1 MKVVKFGGSSMG
13 CTDAVLQAK
22 NIIEAD
28 SARRFVVVSAPG
40 RACIHSRK
48 VTDLLIEAHT
58 QLCVGERSESLESA
72 LGRFTEMAGHLGV
85 NIDAEIER
93 TREEIHINRCN
104 RDFIVSRGEYLMSI
118 LMAKLLGFKFIDATK
133 LIVIKKNG
141 KVDER
146 ATRENFVKF
155 NMGNGVV
162 LGGFYGRGVDGGVR
176 TFPRGGS
183 DYSGAIVAAMLG
195 ADVYENFTDTHGIQ
209 SANPTIVPNTR
220 TVENIDYR
228 SLHKLSLGGAYVIFP
243 DCLPLLKKAGVP
255 IVIDN
260 TFAPGERN
268 TFVSE
273 KKSPKPF
280 FSITHENKR
289 NIAKNMSEVTV
300 VMYGVKFDYEQLR
313 ATLAGL
319 EVYVTTFKKCEIRLL
334 VDQGEVP
341 DVIKRLHEVLL
352 YV

>member
-22 NIIEAD
+22 NIVQSD
-28 SARRFVVVSAPG
+28 SSRRFVVVSAPG
-40 RACIHSRK
+40 RACKHSRK

-58 QLCVGERSESLESA
+58 QLCVGERSDSLELA
-72 LGRFTEMAGHLGV
+72 LGRFSEMAGHLGV
-85 NIDAEIER
+85 DMKAEIER
-93 TREEIHINRCN
+93 TREEIHINRCQ

-118 LMAKLLGFKFIDATK
+118 LMAKLLGFTFIDATK

-141 KVDER
+141 KLDER
-146 ATRENFVKF
+146 ATRESFARLHVGRAV
-155 NMGNGVV
+155 M
-162 LGGFYGRGVDGGVR
+162 GGFFGRGVDGGVR

-209 SANPTIVPNTR
+209 SANPIIVEGTR
-220 TVENIDYR
+220 TVTSIDYK

-243 DCLPLLKKAGVP
+243 DCLPLLKSAGVP

-268 TFVSE
+268 TLVSS
-273 KKSPKPF
+273 KKAGERF
-280 FSITHENKR
+280 FSITHENRR
-289 NIAKNMSEVTV
+289 NIAKNMAEVLV
-300 VMYGVKFDYEQLR
+300 VMCGMKFDYEQLR
-313 ATLAGL
+313 ASMAGL
-319 EVYVTTFKKCEIRLL
+319 EVYVTSFKKCEIKLL
-334 VDQGEVP
+334 VCQSVVP
-341 DVIKRLHEVLL
+341 EVIKRLHATLKLV
-352 YV
+352 